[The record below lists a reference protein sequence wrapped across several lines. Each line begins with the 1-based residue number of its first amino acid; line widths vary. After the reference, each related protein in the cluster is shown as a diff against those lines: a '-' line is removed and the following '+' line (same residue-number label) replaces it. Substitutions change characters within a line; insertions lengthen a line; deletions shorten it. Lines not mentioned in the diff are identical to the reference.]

1 MLAPLLNGSRYL
13 VIIAVLGSLAAAA
26 ALFIYGAAETVSVI
40 SHTIAKMDISS
51 KGAKQLALSFI
62 EIVDLFLLGTVL
74 LMIALG
80 LYELFIDNKLK
91 LPEWLQIRTF
101 DDLKNKLVGVV
112 LVVLAVLFLGHVV
125 ASDGSRDL
133 LGLGLA
139 IAAVIAAPLGIGQ
152 AGTELLVPSVLG
164 LGLVLAVLSA
174 ALPFSLEIEAMR
186 RIPSA
191 TFGVMM
197 SLEPAVAAL
206 VGLVI
211 LAQSVSLMEV
221 VAIALVI
228 TASAGAVRSA
238 AGARAGSVQP

>member
-125 ASDGSRDL
+125 AWDGSRDL

-139 IAAVIAAPLGIGQ
+139 IAAVIAALTFFLMAAKGGKDAAKPAPKSGPDAKGEPNTARSSSSLP
-152 AGTELLVPSVLG
+152 PS
-164 LGLVLAVLSA
+164 
-174 ALPFSLEIEAMR
+174 
-186 RIPSA
+186 
-191 TFGVMM
+191 
-197 SLEPAVAAL
+197 
-206 VGLVI
+206 
-211 LAQSVSLMEV
+211 
-221 VAIALVI
+221 
-228 TASAGAVRSA
+228 
-238 AGARAGSVQP
+238 

>member
-1 MLAPLLNGSRYL
+1 MLASLLNGSRYM

-40 SHTIAKMDISS
+40 SHTIGKMDISS

-112 LVVLAVLFLGHVV
+112 LVVLAVLFLGHEV
-125 ASDGSRDL
+125 AWDGSRDL
-133 LGLGLA
+133 LGFGLA
-139 IAAVIAAPLGIGQ
+139 IAAVIAALTFFLMASKGGKDAAKPAPKADTG
-152 AGTELLVPSVLG
+152 ASAPS
-164 LGLVLAVLSA
+164 SA
-174 ALPFSLEIEAMR
+174 P
-186 RIPSA
+186 PSA
-191 TFGVMM
+191 T
-197 SLEPAVAAL
+197 PP
-206 VGLVI
+206 
-211 LAQSVSLMEV
+211 
-221 VAIALVI
+221 
-228 TASAGAVRSA
+228 TT
-238 AGARAGSVQP
+238 

>member
-1 MLAPLLNGSRYL
+1 MLASLLNGSRYM

-125 ASDGSRDL
+125 AWDGF
-133 LGLGLA
+133 GLA
-139 IAAVIAAPLGIGQ
+139 IAAVIAALTFFLISAKGGKDAAKAAPKAD
-152 AGTELLVPSVLG
+152 AGTSTP
-164 LGLVLAVLSA
+164 
-174 ALPFSLEIEAMR
+174 P
-186 RIPSA
+186 PA
-191 TFGVMM
+191 T
-197 SLEPAVAAL
+197 PPK
-206 VGLVI
+206 
-211 LAQSVSLMEV
+211 
-221 VAIALVI
+221 
-228 TASAGAVRSA
+228 T
-238 AGARAGSVQP
+238 

>member
-1 MLAPLLNGSRYL
+1 MLAPLLNGSRYM

-125 ASDGSRDL
+125 AWDGSRDL

-139 IAAVIAAPLGIGQ
+139 IAAVIAALTFFLMAAKGGKDAAKPAPKSGPDAKGEPN
-152 AGTELLVPSVLG
+152 TPPS
-164 LGLVLAVLSA
+164 SSS
-174 ALPFSLEIEAMR
+174 LP
-186 RIPSA
+186 
-191 TFGVMM
+191 
-197 SLEPAVAAL
+197 
-206 VGLVI
+206 
-211 LAQSVSLMEV
+211 
-221 VAIALVI
+221 
-228 TASAGAVRSA
+228 RS
-238 AGARAGSVQP
+238 